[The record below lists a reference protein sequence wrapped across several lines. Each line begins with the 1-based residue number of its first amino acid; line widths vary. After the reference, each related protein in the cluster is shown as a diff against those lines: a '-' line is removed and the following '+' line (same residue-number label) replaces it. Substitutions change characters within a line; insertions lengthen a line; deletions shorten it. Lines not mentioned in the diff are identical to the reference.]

1 MLNSILMTIMGG
13 VFIVFI
19 YYLAY
24 DAWKDFSKK
33 DE

>member
-1 MLNSILMTIMGG
+1 MLNSILMTIMAGI
-13 VFIVFI
+13 FIVFI

-33 DE
+33 DK

>member
-1 MLNSILMTIMGG
+1 MLNSILMTIMGCI
-13 VFIVFI
+13 FIIFV